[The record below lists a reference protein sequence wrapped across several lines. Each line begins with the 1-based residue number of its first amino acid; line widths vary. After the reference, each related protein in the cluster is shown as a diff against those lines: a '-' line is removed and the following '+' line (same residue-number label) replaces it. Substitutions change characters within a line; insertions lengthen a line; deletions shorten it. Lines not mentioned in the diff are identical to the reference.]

1 MRWCRRHLLRA
12 GCGGLFG
19 AVPFACAL
27 AAFLAALPGPAR
39 ASSEE
44 FSSFDV
50 LRTEEDDESFID
62 HLLLRPPLEW
72 RDEWARAP
80 QAFRTTQG
88 CFTSGQ
94 WSLAHE
100 LRLSTPLGRR
110 ARFGLELKQLAD
122 DLQSYEN
129 LDLWFLFPQRV
140 GTAGV
145 MFRPTYDKS
154 RQDLALMWEA
164 GADSTANQLRL
175 VFGLEDLFNNLWA
188 WRQTRVGGDAEPY
201 ERHPWEPGLKAALRR
216 ERWRVEVEGRWLTPS
231 RKRVHSPASS
241 DGEHAQ
247 TSWGAHGTALLEAQ
261 ALGVTWVGRTENR
274 QARDTDRPAGA
285 ETGDG
290 LKARSMWVGEL
301 GARRSFGPRVRVE
314 ANWLY
319 AERTQSK
326 RPPLAEGRFRG
337 LDRTVQVEGH
347 WTVRPSL
354 TVRLGGL
361 YDRVGIRRTAPDG
374 IAREAPRNESRA
386 YFGFMVRIGRVRVT
400 GVEGIELDPEN
411 YEVWNHHDKT
421 SLLLQTT
428 F

>member
-1 MRWCRRHLLRA
+1 VVLSL
-12 GCGGLFG
+12 G
-19 AVPFACAL
+19 L
-27 AAFLAALPGPAR
+27 AALLFALPGPAR

-50 LRTEEDDESFID
+50 LRTEEDDESFFD

-100 LRLSTPLGRR
+100 LRVSTPLGRR
-110 ARFGLELKQLAD
+110 ARFGLELKQLSD
-122 DLQSYEN
+122 DLQTYER

-140 GTAGV
+140 GTVGV
-145 MFRPTYDKS
+145 MFRPMYDKS

-164 GADSTANQLRL
+164 GADSTPNQLRL
-175 VFGLEDLFNNLWA
+175 VFGFEDLFNNLWA
-188 WRQTRVGGDAEPY
+188 WRQSRVGGNAEPY

-216 ERWRVEVEGRWLTPS
+216 DRWRIEVEGRWLTPS
-231 RKRVHSPASS
+231 RKRAQSLENL
-241 DGEHAQ
+241 DGEHVQ
-247 TSWGAHGTALLEAQ
+247 TSWGAYGTALLEARVV
-261 ALGVTWVGRTENR
+261 GVTWIGRTEGR
-274 QARDTDRPAGA
+274 QARDTDRPALS

-290 LKARSMWVGEL
+290 MKARHMWVGEL
-301 GARRSFGPRVRVE
+301 GARRAFGPRVGVE

-319 AERTQSK
+319 AERAQSQ
-326 RPPLAEGRFRG
+326 RAPLPEGSFRG

-347 WTVRPSL
+347 WAVRPNL

-361 YDRVGIRRTAPDG
+361 YDRVGVRRTAPDG

-386 YFGFMVRIGRVRVT
+386 YFGFMARIGRLRVT
-400 GVEGIELDPEN
+400 AVEGIELDPES

-421 SLLLQTT
+421 SLLMQTT